1 MTGESQLINVVKSL
15 KQISF
20 LRILFVIA
28 VAWTL
33 LRLIQWL
40 VPWVANRMPGRFRLY
55 ILPFEPILRLL
66 IIVITLILIVPMVV
80 EPTPQNL
87 IAILGAAGLA
97 MGFAF
102 KDYVSSLIAGIVA
115 VCERPYRPGD
125 WVTIDGTYGEIQSLG
140 LRAVRLVTPDDT
152 MVTIPHKKIWDTNI
166 QNANAG
172 KRDLLCVADFYLDPD
187 HDAAEVCHKL
197 HSVALTSSY
206 VQLERLISVV
216 LSEKPWGTHYKLKAY
231 PIDGRDQFQ
240 FTSDLTV
247 RGKAA
252 LRNIGVRPTRLWPS
266 EKSSAS

>member
-28 VAWTL
+28 AAWTL
-33 LRLIQWL
+33 IRLIQWF

-66 IIVITLILIVPMVV
+66 IIVFTLILIVPMVV

-115 VCERPYRPGD
+115 VYERPYRPGD

-152 MVTIPHKKIWDTNI
+152 MVIIPHKKIWDTNI
-166 QNANAG
+166 HNANAG

-187 HDAAEVCHKL
+187 HDAAEVRHRL

-206 VQLERLISVV
+206 VQLERPISVI

-240 FTSDLTV
+240 FISDLTV
-247 RGKAA
+247 KGKTA
-252 LRNIGVRPTRLWPS
+252 LKDIGVRPIRHWPTV
-266 EKSSAS
+266 ESSPP

>member
-1 MTGESQLINVVKSL
+1 MNGESHLINVVKSL

-28 VAWTL
+28 AAWAL
-33 LRLIQWL
+33 IRLTQWL

-66 IIVITLILIVPMVV
+66 IIVSAVVLIVPMVI

-115 VCERPYRPGD
+115 LYERPYRPGD

-152 MVTIPHKKIWDTNI
+152 MVAIPHKKIWDSNI

-187 HDAAEVCHKL
+187 HDAAEVRHKL
-197 HSVALTSSY
+197 HNVALTSPY
-206 VQLERLISVV
+206 VQLDRPISVIV
-216 LSEKPWGTHYKLKAY
+216 SEKPWGTHYQLKAY
-231 PIDGRDQFQ
+231 PIDSRDQFQ
-240 FTSDLTV
+240 FFSDLTV

-252 LRNIGVRPTRLWPS
+252 LRGIGVRPTRLLPPVES
-266 EKSSAS
+266 FAP